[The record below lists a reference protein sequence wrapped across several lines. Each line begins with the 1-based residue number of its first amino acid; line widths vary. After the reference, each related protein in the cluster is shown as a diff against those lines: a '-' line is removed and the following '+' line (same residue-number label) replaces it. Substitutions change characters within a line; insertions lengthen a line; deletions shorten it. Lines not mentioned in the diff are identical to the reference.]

1 MRALAIK
8 ERLHG
13 PDHPDVALT
22 LHNLGLVY
30 VSQGVLEKAEPLYR
44 RALAIREQAQGETG
58 RDVEKSLADLIGLL
72 KQMHR
77 EADAAPLDARLTA
90 IKQRRS

>member
-1 MRALAIK
+1 M
-8 ERLHG
+8 
-13 PDHPDVALT
+13 ALT

-44 RALAIREQAQGETG
+44 RALAIRERALGETH
-58 RDVEKSLADLIGLL
+58 RDVEKSLGELIGLL
-72 KQMHR
+72 QKLHR
-77 EADAAPLDARLTA
+77 AADAAPLEKRLAA